1 MMSGRTFPTQ
11 IILPEMH
18 RIGELSKGPAREKD
32 NTSPARKTA
41 SNALL
46 TLLLGTTKL
55 TLPAGSREI
64 CMLV

>member
-11 IILPEMH
+11 VILPEMPL
-18 RIGELSKGPAREKD
+18 IGELSKGQARGKG
-32 NTSPARKTA
+32 NTYPARKA
-41 SNALL
+41 AQNALL

-55 TLPAGSREI
+55 VSQAGSREI